1 MKQVV
6 AARIHSAKGR
16 ITSKKMELRPGRKVL
31 LGQNTRFGG
40 LLYKVLGYGHEEGKL
55 VVHLGR

>member
-1 MKQVV
+1 MKQTVT
-6 AARIHSAKGR
+6 ARIHSPKGR
-16 ITSKKMELRPGRKVL
+16 VTTKKLDVRPGRKLL